1 MTKYF
6 LFFCFLSVNCFAQ
19 TKNSLAIELDSFI
32 KKEVKQVNNSKI
44 IAIKKAVNNI
54 QLFKEKKL
62 TTNNADSLYNSAT
75 ELIKKENIQ
84 GLLAW
89 AYAEHGAYHYYLGYY
104 NKALK
109 HFLNSYNL
117 INKLNS
123 NKIFKPIDVYQK
135 NGYFLGEIG
144 HHNKSIT
151 LLKKAIK
158 RSDPN
163 SKNYGTLLNV
173 TGRYFYRKGAIDSAK
188 IYFNKTLNYSNKNND
203 YERKAKVLGD
213 FALIYQDNKE
223 YDKAEKLWLEGI
235 FLAKKIDNKKHT
247 MFAQLHLGKL
257 YVKTKKLDKATNIIL
272 KAENYIL
279 SKKHLQYFLYQT
291 KEQQLEIAKLN
302 NNDKQELYTRRYLDS
317 LKKVLE
323 KKESSTLHKTVN
335 WEIEQQKIQQKLQ
348 NQQIKLEK
356 EQLIKWT
363 SIIIFLLVISLLFS
377 TYIASKR
384 NLKLKIANHE
394 EFIARVKLQKLASE
408 QNLAKTTH
416 DLLSYKT
423 YLQEKNEQIEQLE
436 EEIKKIHHKKSTDAI
451 HHKNELKKLLN
462 SHLITNENWL
472 KFKTAFTNEYKS
484 FYDELIEQNGNITET
499 NLRIIFLHKLQLSN
513 LEISNLL
520 GIGIAGV
527 KKSKQRLRK
536 KIANFDNL

>member
-451 HHKNELKKLLN
+451 HHKNELEKLLN

-536 KIANFDNL
+536 KITNFDNL

>member
-62 TTNNADSLYNSAT
+62 TTNNADSLYNST
-75 ELIKKENIQ
+75 TKLIKKENIQ

-451 HHKNELKKLLN
+451 HHKNELEKLLN

-536 KIANFDNL
+536 KITNFDNL

>member
-123 NKIFKPIDVYQK
+123 NKIFKPNEVYQK

-151 LLKKAIK
+151 LLKKVIK

-173 TGRYFYRKGAIDSAK
+173 TGRYFYRKRTIDSAK

-203 YERKAKVLGD
+203 YKRKAKVLGD
-213 FALIYQDNKE
+213 FALISQDNKE
-223 YDKAEKLWLEGI
+223 YNKAEKLWLESI
-235 FLAKKIDNKKHT
+235 SLAKKTGNKKHT

>member
-62 TTNNADSLYNSAT
+62 TTNNADSLYNSTT

>member
-44 IAIKKAVNNI
+44 IAIKKAINNI

-536 KIANFDNL
+536 KITNFDNL